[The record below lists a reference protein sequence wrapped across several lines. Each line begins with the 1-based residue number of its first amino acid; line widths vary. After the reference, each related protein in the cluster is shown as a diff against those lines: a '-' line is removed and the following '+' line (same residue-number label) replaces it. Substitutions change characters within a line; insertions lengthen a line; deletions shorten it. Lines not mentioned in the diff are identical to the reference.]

1 MQIALASGKGGTGK
15 TTLAVSLA
23 SVLAERGRPVTYVD
37 CDVEEPNGHIFLK
50 PTVVRSEPVEV
61 VTPSVDP
68 ELCTACRRCS
78 DFCRFNALVCPPSGV
93 MVFDELC
100 HGCGGCVL
108 VCPERAIRE
117 IPRSIGRLDVGRA
130 QRVGYVAG
138 VLSVGEVRAVPVVR
152 SVKLRIPRGGL
163 AIVDCPPG
171 TSCTAV
177 EAVRDA
183 DHVVLVAEPTPFG
196 LQDLRLAH
204 TMVRTIELPV
214 SVVINQCDIADS
226 ALRDYCRN
234 ARLEIIAEISHDRAV
249 ARACARGTIP
259 TTIVPAFRDA
269 IDGLADKIVGLA
281 DSGVNGEGTCSHKRQ
296 GGNGKDE
303 PRGFLRAPGWSRGH
317 RRL

>member
-23 SVLAERGRPVTYVD
+23 LVLAERGGTVAYVD

-50 PTVVRSEPVEV
+50 PVVDRSEPVEV

-68 ELCTACRRCS
+68 ELCTGCRRCS
-78 DFCRFNALVCPPSGV
+78 DFCKFNALVCHPGGV
-93 MVFDELC
+93 LVFDELC

-117 IPRSIGRLDVGRA
+117 SPRSVGRLDVGRA
-130 QRVGYVAG
+130 RRVGYIAG
-138 VLSVGEVRAVPVVR
+138 VLSVGEVRAVPVV
-152 SVKLRIPRGGL
+152 SAVKRRISGGVL

-204 TMVRTIELPV
+204 TMVRTLELPV

-226 ALRDYCRN
+226 ALRDHCSDVG
-234 ARLEIIAEISHDRAV
+234 LEILAEIPYDRAV
-249 ARACARGTIP
+249 ARACAGGIIP
-259 TTIVPAFRDA
+259 TDTVPTFRDA
-269 IDGLADKIVGLA
+269 VDALADKIVGLA
-281 DSGVNGEGTCSHKRQ
+281 DSGVDLEGTGSHKWQ
-296 GGNGKDE
+296 GGNGEDK
-303 PRGFLRAPGWSRGH
+303 PRGLLRAPGRPLGH
-317 RRL
+317 R